1 MPSANFRTGLAAYAT
16 SISAQTR
23 SVTTTFFHHTSML
36 NATLAVRE
44 LEASGFTHMVWVPDS
59 FLGPWESALLASHQ
73 LKLIR
78 PCREGEAIGI
88 AAGLMLGGARPLV
101 VMQCTG
107 MFEAGD
113 ALRNVVHDLK
123 LPLKLIVGVRSYQA
137 FLDGKSKDN
146 CAVFTA
152 PILQAWKMPFTLV
165 SHPDDANFAESVR
178 KLAGSIEADALLL
191 GE

>member
-1 MPSANFRTGLAAYAT
+1 
-16 SISAQTR
+16 
-23 SVTTTFFHHTSML
+23 ML
-36 NATLAVRE
+36 NANYAVQA
-44 LEASGFTHMVWVPDS
+44 LEASRFTHVVWIPDS
-59 FLGPWESALLASHQ
+59 FLGPWESALVASVQ

-78 PCREGEAIGI
+78 PSREGEAIAI

-137 FLDGKSKDN
+137 FLEGKSKDN
-146 CAVFTA
+146 CATFSEPV
-152 PILQAWKMPFTLV
+152 LQAWQVPFTLV
-165 SHPDDANFAESVR
+165 SHPDDVNFAASVTKLAESV
-178 KLAGSIEADALLL
+178 DAAAVLL

>member
-1 MPSANFRTGLAAYAT
+1 
-16 SISAQTR
+16 
-23 SVTTTFFHHTSML
+23 ML
-36 NATLAVRE
+36 NSSLAVRE
-44 LEASGFTHMVWVPDS
+44 LETAGFTHIVWIPDS
-59 FLGPWESALLASHQ
+59 FLGPWESALLVSRQ

-113 ALRNVVHDLK
+113 ALRNVVHDLR

-137 FLDGKSKDN
+137 FLEGKSNDN
-146 CAVFTA
+146 CATFTE
-152 PILQAWKMPFTLV
+152 PILQAWKIPFTLV
-165 SHPDDANFAESVR
+165 THPDDANFPQAVR
-178 KLAGSIEADALLL
+178 NLAGSAEAAVLLL